1 MKKLALTFD
10 YDEML
15 SQAVNQI
22 RNGRNYLAK
31 QLSSTISS
39 VYWNLG
45 KLLFDRHLEEGYGS
59 GVVKQLSADLKREFP
74 DMGLSPRNLWYMK
87 RLYER
92 YYQSDTKL
100 QRSIAVL
107 PWRHNILLLDKQVT
121 DEEVIF
127 IVMKLLKKV
136 GAKKCFSML

>member
-59 GVVKQLSADLKREFP
+59 GVVKQLSADLKRY
-74 DMGLSPRNLWYMK
+74 GTLTSQSLV
-87 RLYER
+87 YET
-92 YYQSDTKL
+92 SL
-100 QRSIAVL
+100 
-107 PWRHNILLLDKQVT
+107 
-121 DEEVIF
+121 
-127 IVMKLLKKV
+127 
-136 GAKKCFSML
+136 